1 MLLSWKKPKALPWIT
16 LVPLLMTALTTAP
29 VVRPYSASYCPVRTW
44 NSWTASIG
52 VRACMPARWPMT
64 SSLLLP
70 PSTV

>member
-1 MLLSWKKPKALPWIT
+1 MLLSWKKPNALPCMT
-16 LVPLLMTALTTAP
+16 LVPFLMTALMTAP
-29 VVRPYSASYCPVRTW
+29 VVRPNSASNWPVRTW
-44 NSWTASIG
+44 NSCTASIG